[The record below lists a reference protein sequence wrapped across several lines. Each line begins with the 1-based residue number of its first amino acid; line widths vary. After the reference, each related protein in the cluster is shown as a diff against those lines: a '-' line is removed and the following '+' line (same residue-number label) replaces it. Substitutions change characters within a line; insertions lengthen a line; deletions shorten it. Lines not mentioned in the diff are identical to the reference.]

1 MKPHVTAILVPTLF
15 LAPGLCAAPPAHAG
29 PEWAGVAADDPATG
43 RDPPMG
49 AIGFPNVPFPGDAEA
64 ESPPPEGTALQSEPA
79 LDEAAPASDE
89 GTLGLYFREFR
100 ERYAELPTM
109 EELRVRMEGMRTGFE
124 YQWLPLR
131 LASDFQLIPTDVN
144 ADFVLIPTEWSVV
157 FQPIPLYMPGDVT
170 VTWYSGSELID
181 DWSDEW
187 TEWPSI
193 EFTPGE

>member
-1 MKPHVTAILVPTLF
+1 
-15 LAPGLCAAPPAHAG
+15 
-29 PEWAGVAADDPATG
+29 
-43 RDPPMG
+43 
-49 AIGFPNVPFPGDAEA
+49 
-64 ESPPPEGTALQSEPA
+64 
-79 LDEAAPASDE
+79 
-89 GTLGLYFREFR
+89 
-100 ERYAELPTM
+100 M